1 MPLFKNLLYGF
12 VQQKVIG
19 GQMDRTFVVLFS
31 SELYLKKQEPFE
43 NLEIAQKF
51 DYWVFEFQKISSND
65 FP

>member
-51 DYWVFEFQKISSND
+51 DY
-65 FP
+65 